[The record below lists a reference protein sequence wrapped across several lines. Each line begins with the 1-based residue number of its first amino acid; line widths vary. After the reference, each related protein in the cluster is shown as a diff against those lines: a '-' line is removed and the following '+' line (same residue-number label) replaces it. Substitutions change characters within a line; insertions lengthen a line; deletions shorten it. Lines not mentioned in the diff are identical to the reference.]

1 MARVPSN
8 PRLRNYSHISNAT
21 KQELIK
27 ENMIKGNNKEKIKK

>member
-8 PRLRNYSHISNAT
+8 PRLRNYSHILNVT

-27 ENMIKGNNKEKIKK
+27 ENMIKSNNKERIKK